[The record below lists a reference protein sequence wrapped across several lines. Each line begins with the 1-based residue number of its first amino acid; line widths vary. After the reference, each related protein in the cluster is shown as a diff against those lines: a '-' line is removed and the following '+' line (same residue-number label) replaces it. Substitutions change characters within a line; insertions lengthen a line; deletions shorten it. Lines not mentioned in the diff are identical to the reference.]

1 MTPIIWTGDL
11 YDDCTAEW
19 EGLVLRAERMDVRVW
34 WWEVTDG
41 GAVVDGSNERRRD
54 AKDGDEAREW
64 ANAAARA
71 YRARRPR

>member
-11 YDDCTAEW
+11 YDDCSAEW

-41 GAVVDGSNERRRD
+41 ALVVDGSNERG
-54 AKDGDEAREW
+54 KDEPCGSRARSVCE
-64 ANAAARA
+64 AAARA
-71 YRARRPR
+71 YRRAVPR